1 MKAALPAA
9 AIALLASE
17 AMAQT
22 AAPPPTQIPAAAAA
36 ASVAAGRAKTG
47 ADTVS
52 GITVTPLPKKA
63 CAARDKD
70 CITMVVAEL
79 KRLYPEEL
87 KRFCFE
93 EQTKQARTQFV
104 NDQLLESLNSNNPP
118 PPMSFQVSP
127 AIKSACAA
135 DKK

>member
-1 MKAALPAA
+1 MRAVLPAA
-9 AIALLASE
+9 VIVLLAGV
-17 AMAQT
+17 AAAQT
-22 AAPPPTQIPAAAAA
+22 PASPPTQLPTPKPR
-36 ASVAAGRAKTG
+36 SGG
-47 ADTVS
+47 DTLS
-52 GITVTPLPKKA
+52 GVTVTPLPKKA
-63 CAARDKD
+63 CAPRDKD

-104 NDQLLESLNSNNPP
+104 NDQLLESLNSNHPP

-127 AIKSACAA
+127 VIKTACAS

>member
-1 MKAALPAA
+1 AAL
-9 AIALLASE
+9 
-17 AMAQT
+17 
-22 AAPPPTQIPAAAAA
+22 AAPVNALEREEDPDG
-36 ASVAAGRAKTG
+36 VWRAYVNNQLDG
-47 ADTVS
+47 PYQFL
-52 GITVTPLPKKA
+52 I
-63 CAARDKD
+63 ARLQDL
-70 CITMVVAEL
+70 ILLEAPSFEVVAEL